1 MSWTMIM
8 LVLSATVL
16 FWMGVAVLA
25 ALVVQ
30 LIILSLTQRLL
41 RLLRWAPLTVPAL
54 LLWCAGLTGSV
65 LGLGAAGALLLGW
78 GLGWALY
85 KFQKRRESHEKT
97 DPDL

>member
-1 MSWTMIM
+1 MTMPQ
-8 LVLSATVL
+8 LQLAL
-16 FWMGVAVLA
+16 LAAAAFLAGLA
-25 ALVVQ
+25 ALAAGTAQ
-30 LIILSLTQRLL
+30 LIILSLTERRL
-41 RLLRWAPLTVPAL
+41 RLLRWAPLAVPAL

>member
-30 LIILSLTQRLL
+30 LIILSLTQRRL
-41 RLLRWAPLTVPAL
+41 RR
-54 LLWCAGLTGSV
+54 
-65 LGLGAAGALLLGW
+65 
-78 GLGWALY
+78 GWALY

>member
-30 LIILSLTQRLL
+30 LIIRL

>member
-30 LIILSLTQRLL
+30 LIILSLTQRRL

-54 LLWCAGLTGSV
+54 LLWCDRLIRVTTFGM
-65 LGLGAAGALLLGW
+65 
-78 GLGWALY
+78 
-85 KFQKRRESHEKT
+85 KQKNMEVT
-97 DPDL
+97 VT